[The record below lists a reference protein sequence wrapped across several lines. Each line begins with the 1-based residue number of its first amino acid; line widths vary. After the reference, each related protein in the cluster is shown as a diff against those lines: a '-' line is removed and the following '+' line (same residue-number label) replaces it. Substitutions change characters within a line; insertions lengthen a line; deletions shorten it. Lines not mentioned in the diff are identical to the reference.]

1 MFLKSEL
8 LWLIHGV
15 YFYSHFGSRI
25 SVHALIVVHRRD
37 MVSPFEVTCS
47 AWDLYFVLLVLL
59 KAPGGQKVYETTR
72 EHILGYIKFCRF
84 DDLQKAVLAS
94 LAARRNEVRLLRNAT
109 LASRDPH
116 CIIPKNQTVRLS
128 SFEGPWRLRVYHN
141 DGRRHYDGDRHN
153 TLFVLGDGARL
164 SIDRMH
170 LEATLPVRLPLNEW
184 LPYVALLVDSENPG
198 VVTLSDDVTINGYV
212 EQGVRDKIA
221 VMRYCPDFADLA
233 EAKAMESNEVAAG
246 TFAVISG

>member
-1 MFLKSEL
+1 MFLKSER

-15 YFYSHFGSRI
+15 YFYSHFGLRI
-25 SVHALIVVHRRD
+25 SVHALIVVHHRD
-37 MVSPFEVTCS
+37 MVLPFEVTCS

-164 SIDRMH
+164 SIDGMH
-170 LEATLPVRLPLNEW
+170 LEAQSRCGS
-184 LPYVALLVDSENPG
+184 PYVALLVDSANNGE
-198 VVTLSDDVTINGYV
+198 VTLSDDVTINGYV

-233 EAKAMESNEVAAG
+233 EAKAMESNEIAAG

>member
-1 MFLKSEL
+1 MLAQ
-8 LWLIHGV
+8 
-15 YFYSHFGSRI
+15 GSRI
-25 SVHALIVVHRRD
+25 SVHALIVVHHRD
-37 MVSPFEVTCS
+37 MVLPFEVTCS

-128 SFEGPWRLRVYHN
+128 SLEGPWRLRVYHN
-141 DGRRHYDGDRHN
+141 EGPKEP
-153 TLFVLGDGARL
+153 LFLLGDCARL

-170 LEATLPVRLPLNEW
+170 LEATRTLQGSREAP
-184 LPYVALLVDSENPG
+184 PYVALLVDSDNNGE
-198 VVTLSDDVTINGYV
+198 VTLSDDVTINGYV

>member
-1 MFLKSEL
+1 
-8 LWLIHGV
+8 
-15 YFYSHFGSRI
+15 
-25 SVHALIVVHRRD
+25 
-37 MVSPFEVTCS
+37 MVLPFEVTCS

-59 KAPGGQKVYETTR
+59 KAPSGQRVYETKR
-72 EHILGYIKFCRF
+72 EHILGYIKCCRF

-94 LAARRNEVRLLRNAT
+94 LAARRNEVRLVRNAT
-109 LASRDPH
+109 LASRMPQ

-128 SFEGPWRLRVYHN
+128 SLEGPWRLRVYHN
-141 DGRRHYDGDRHN
+141 VYDYEGPLFVEP
-153 TLFVLGDGARL
+153 LFVLGDGARL
-164 SIDRMH
+164 SIDRIH
-170 LEATLPVRLPLNEW
+170 LEATQTVAPGNEINER

-233 EAKAMESNEVAAG
+233 EAKAMESNEIAAG

>member
-1 MFLKSEL
+1 MFLKSER

-15 YFYSHFGSRI
+15 YFYSHFGLRI
-25 SVHALIVVHRRD
+25 SVHALIVVHHRD
-37 MVSPFEVTCS
+37 MVLPFEVTCS

-128 SFEGPWRLRVYHN
+128 SFEGPWRLRAFHN
-141 DGRRHYDGDRHN
+141 DPPDFACPH

-170 LEATLPVRLPLNEW
+170 LEAESRYGS
-184 LPYVALLVDSENPG
+184 PYVALLVDSANNGE
-198 VVTLSDDVTINGYV
+198 VTLSDDVTINGYV
-212 EQGVRDKIA
+212 EQGVRDKIT

-233 EAKAMESNEVAAG
+233 EAKPMESNEIAAG
-246 TFAVISG
+246 TFVVIIG